1 MNVQT
6 TLDGIKSH
14 FGIFG
19 TGSEIVLIHGFGP
32 SISASWGLNIKALS
46 RSRQV
51 IALDLP
57 GFGESEEPQV
67 EFSISYLSR
76 FLNHFLYALGVKQAT
91 IVGHS
96 LGAKVAA
103 RFAVDHP
110 DRIRALILVA
120 GFGPPAL
127 PVRLRLATPSFI
139 NKLLRR
145 SNEKVVRRFVSS
157 LFCDKQ
163 LVTDELVRE
172 FLNEAEVQGTT
183 NPRPQFWSLLNYS
196 FRQSELARIN
206 APTLLVHGARDELI
220 HAAHSMRASAFIK
233 GSELQILPNC
243 GHWIQ
248 REDPDTFNQM
258 VSTFL
263 EEHFG

>member
-19 TGSEIVLIHGFGP
+19 TGPEIVLIHGFGP
-32 SISASWGLNIKALS
+32 SISASWGLNINALRQS
-46 RSRQV
+46 YQV
-51 IALDLP
+51 IVPDLP
-57 GFGESEEPQV
+57 GFGESEKPQGQ
-67 EFSISYLSR
+67 FSIDYLSR
-76 FLNHFLYALGVKQAT
+76 FFNHFLYALGVKQAA

-96 LGAKVAA
+96 LGASVAA
-103 RFAVDHP
+103 RFAIDHP
-110 DRIRALILVA
+110 DRVSTLILVA

-145 SNEKVVRRFVSS
+145 SNEKLVRRFVYS
-157 LFCDKQ
+157 LFRDKQ

-183 NPRPQFWSLLNYS
+183 NPRPQFWSLLNHS
-196 FRQSELARIN
+196 FRHSELARIT

-220 HAAHSMRASAFIK
+220 PAAHSVRASAFIK

-263 EEHFG
+263 EKHFR

>member
-19 TGSEIVLIHGFGP
+19 TGPEIVLIHGFGP
-32 SISASWGLNIKALS
+32 SISASWGLNINALRQS
-46 RSRQV
+46 YQV
-51 IALDLP
+51 IVLDLP
-57 GFGESEEPQV
+57 GFGESEKPQGQ
-67 EFSISYLSR
+67 FSIDYLSR
-76 FLNHFLYALGVKQAT
+76 FFNHFLYSLDVERAAV
-91 IVGHS
+91 VGHS
-96 LGAKVAA
+96 LGADVAA
-103 RFAVDHP
+103 RFAIDHP
-110 DRIRALILVA
+110 DRVRALVLVA
-120 GFGPPAL
+120 GFGPPTL
-127 PVRLRLATPSFI
+127 PVRLGVAASSFI
-139 NKLLRR
+139 DQLLLRTNEQR
-145 SNEKVVRRFVSS
+145 SRRFVGS
-157 LFCDKQ
+157 LFRDKQ

-172 FLNEAEVQGTT
+172 FLNEAELQGTT

-196 FRQSELARIN
+196 FRHSELARIT

-220 HAAHSMRASAFIK
+220 PAAHSMRASAFIK

-263 EEHFG
+263 EKHFR